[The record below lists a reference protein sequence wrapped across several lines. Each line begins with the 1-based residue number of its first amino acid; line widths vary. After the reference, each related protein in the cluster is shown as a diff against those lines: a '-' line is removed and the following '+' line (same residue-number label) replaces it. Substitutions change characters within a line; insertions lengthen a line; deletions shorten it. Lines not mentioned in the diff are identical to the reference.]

1 MTRMQGEETR
11 IVARLPH
18 VDLAVVH
25 RRANCGAEE
34 MLVALRLAPPGQA
47 IMNPLLP
54 WMLLSQALWSSWL
67 GGLVSLMA
75 AARSF
80 ETSE

>member
-11 IVARLPH
+11 MVARLPH

-47 IMNPLLP
+47 VMNPLLP

-67 GGLVSLMA
+67 GGLAALMA
-75 AARSF
+75 SARSC
-80 ETSE
+80 ETSD

>member
-11 IVARLPH
+11 IVARLSH

-25 RRANCGAEE
+25 RRANCGTEE

-47 IMNPLLP
+47 VMNPLLP

-67 GGLVSLMA
+67 GGLAALMA

-80 ETSE
+80 QTSE